1 MATTAIPSARRLFI
15 GLMPDR
21 AVQLAIQRHCREW
34 QWPEAARPTRFGQY
48 HITLG
53 FLGDVGLAP
62 EQRLRK
68 ALRELTV
75 EPMELELQIPEL
87 WRTGVAV
94 LRPGPHDA
102 LVALQRSAAGAVS
115 KAGLAAA
122 EDHEFKAH
130 VTLARN
136 AKGAV
141 PPRTVPPIRWNV
153 DEFALVCS
161 VPFPQAKPARY
172 DVLERFGVP
181 PGREAGPPAPSGQ
194 AGEQGSLLG

>member
-1 MATTAIPSARRLFI
+1 MATTAIPAARRLFI

-21 AVQLAIQRHCREW
+21 TVQLAIQRHCREW
-34 QWPEAARPTRFGQY
+34 KWPEGARPTRFGQY

-68 ALRELTV
+68 ALREVAV
-75 EPMELELQIPEL
+75 EPLELELRMPEL

-94 LRPGPHDA
+94 LRPAAHDA
-102 LVALQRSAAGAVS
+102 LAALQQRVTDAVL

-136 AKGAV
+136 AAGAV
-141 PPRTVPPIRWNV
+141 PPRTVQPIRWRV

-181 PGREAGPPAPSGQ
+181 LGRKAGPPAPSGQ

>member
-1 MATTAIPSARRLFI
+1 MATTAIPAARRLFI
-15 GLMPDR
+15 GLMPGR
-21 AVQLAIQRHCREW
+21 PVQLAIQRHCREW
-34 QWPEAARPTRFGQY
+34 EWPDGAKPTRFGQY
-48 HITLG
+48 HITLS

-68 ALRELTV
+68 ALREVAV
-75 EPMELELQIPEL
+75 EPLELELRTPEL

-94 LRPGPHDA
+94 LRPAAHDA
-102 LVALQRSAAGAVS
+102 LAALRQRVAEAVS
-115 KAGLAAA
+115 KAGLASAT
-122 EDHEFKAH
+122 DHAFKAH

-136 AKGAV
+136 AAGAV
-141 PPRTVPPIRWNV
+141 PPKIAQPIRWRI

-172 DVLERFGVP
+172 DVVESFGVA
-181 PGREAGPPAPSGQ
+181 PGREAAPLAASGQ